1 MRLELG
7 LVGSDLT
14 WARHSYITPR
24 LNQARFGLSLVEMR

>member
-24 LNQARFGLSLVEMR
+24 LNQAGFGVGLVEI